1 MFFRLL
7 FMFFLILIDDARLF
21 SKEALMIHILPAMSE
36 RPPFSVTLLVM
47 GPNQCS

>member
-7 FMFFLILIDDARLF
+7 FMFFSILIDDARLF